1 MKCSPR
7 ASSPLAGMNEGARAY
22 FGVLSDLHAVS
33 PKSEMLG
40 KDP

>member
-1 MKCSPR
+1 MLSKGLFPWATMK
-7 ASSPLAGMNEGARAY
+7 EGARAR
-22 FGVLSDLHAVS
+22 FWVLSDLHAMS